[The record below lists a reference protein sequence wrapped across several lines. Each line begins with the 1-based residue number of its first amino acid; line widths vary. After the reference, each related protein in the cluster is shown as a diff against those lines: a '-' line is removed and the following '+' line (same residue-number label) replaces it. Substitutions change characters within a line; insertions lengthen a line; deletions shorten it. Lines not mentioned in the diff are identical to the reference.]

1 MFADW
6 QAQTFDAVQRGD
18 MKTASALND
27 KHFLLGHAFY
37 APPFLD
43 MHNRMKEALVMLG
56 RLNRAVVRQPLEKIP
71 PADMARIKTA
81 LIKTGLLKARKA
93 RV

>member
-1 MFADW
+1 
-6 QAQTFDAVQRGD
+6 
-18 MKTASALND
+18 
-27 KHFLLGHAFY
+27 
-37 APPFLD
+37 
-43 MHNRMKEALVMLG
+43 MLG